1 MKHIAVFG
9 CGWFGLP
16 LAKSLRSEHLKVTG
30 SKTTADGVASL
41 QALGI
46 NGVQLAL
53 DGDSRLPSSLLQ
65 GCDALVVNIPPGLR
79 RGDSDYLTKLMPFA
93 ALVRESQLSRLIFIS
108 STGAY
113 QQTEGVLTETDLV
126 PATEGSSAVLQQAE
140 QLFLGLASPSLTVT
154 VLRFAGLVGPGRHPG
169 RFMAGRKGLTGPR
182 QPVNLVHLHDC
193 ITATKLV
200 LNADKPGAV
209 YNLSAP
215 FIMDKQTF
223 YCLAAEQLALP
234 LPEFVAEQDAAGKR
248 IDGNLICEELDFTYA
263 YADANALLL
272 ACKA

>member
-182 QPVNLVHLHDC
+182 QPVNLVHLQDC

-200 LNADKPGAV
+200 LKADKPGAV